1 METMETY
8 GWRGN
13 NSLSNWL
20 FAEGYRF
27 DFYQAVKILETMR
40 PDSVPIGEGIEPE
53 RESVRFSSRI
63 NMGFPATNIDEVQK
77 PTDENSLPLM
87 IVNFMGLAG
96 HFGPLPLPY
105 TELILD
111 RIRQKDTS
119 LRDFLDIFNHRLI
132 SLMYRAR
139 KKFRLGFEMRQP
151 EHTHFAGYL
160 FSLMGLGTKGLNG
173 RLKVEDRAILRY
185 AGLFAQKP
193 HSISGLQTILKDHFK
208 MNIRMQSFVGQWF
221 RLDKLQLTQ
230 IGESGQ
236 NQILGQ
242 SVVLG
247 SKVWDQQSKFQIHIG
262 PLPMA
267 RFREFLPIGTKF
279 AEILSLTEFYA
290 GHEFDYEV
298 VLTLNASDVP
308 ATRLSGDIGITR
320 LGWNSWLRSQETEK
334 NAEVR
339 LSPRTLAKLYL
350 IVIWHNDIG
359 IDMAMEKIPSTMLT
373 SVQ

>member
-13 NSLSNWL
+13 NSLTDWL
-20 FAEGYRF
+20 YAEGYRF
-27 DFYQAVKILETMR
+27 DFYQAVKILETMY
-40 PDSVPIGEGIEPE
+40 PNSEPLGEGTMPE
-53 RESVRFSSRI
+53 KEAVRFMSRI
-63 NMGFPATNIDEVQK
+63 SMSFPSTNIDEIYK
-77 PTDENSLPLM
+77 PTTIDELPKM
-87 IVNFMGLAG
+87 VVNFMGLAG

-111 RIRQKDTS
+111 RIRHKDTS

-139 KKFRLGFEMRQP
+139 KKIRIGFEQQAP
-151 EHTHFAGYL
+151 EKTNFAGYL
-160 FSLMGLGTKGLNG
+160 FSLMGLGTKGLKK

-185 AGLFAQKP
+185 AGLFALKP
-193 HSISGLQTILKDHFK
+193 HSISGLQAILMDHFK

-221 RLDKLQLTQ
+221 KLDNNQLTK
-230 IGESGQ
+230 IGDLGQ

-242 SVVLG
+242 SAVLG
-247 SKVWDQQSKFQIHIG
+247 NRVWDQQSKFQIHIG
-262 PLPMA
+262 PLNMA

-290 GHEFDYEV
+290 GHEFDYEI
-298 VLTLNASDVP
+298 VLTLHAEEIP

-320 LGWNSWLRSQETEK
+320 LGWNSWLHSQKPKLDTEVK
-334 NAEVR
+334 

-373 SVQ
+373 STQ

>member
-1 METMETY
+1 METY

-13 NSLSNWL
+13 NSLTNWL
-20 FAEGYRF
+20 YAEGFRF

-40 PDSVPIGEGIEPE
+40 PNSEPLGEGTEPE
-53 RESVRFSSRI
+53 QEAVRFMSRV
-63 NMGFPATNIDEVQK
+63 NMGFPATNIDEIYK
-77 PTDENSLPLM
+77 PKHEDDLPIM
-87 IVNFMGLAG
+87 VVNFMGLAG

-105 TELILD
+105 TELVLD
-111 RIRQKDTS
+111 RIRHKDTS

-139 KKFRLGFEMRQP
+139 KKIRIGFEQQAP
-151 EHTHFAGYL
+151 EKTNFAGYL
-160 FSLMGLGTKGLNG
+160 FSLMGLGTKGLKN

-193 HSISGLQTILKDHFK
+193 HSISGLQAILMDHFK

-221 RLDKLQLTQ
+221 KLDKNQLTE
-230 IGESGQ
+230 IGVIGQ

-242 SVVLG
+242 SAVLG
-247 SKVWDQQSKFQIHIG
+247 NRVWDQQSKFQIHIG
-262 PLPMA
+262 PLTMA

-290 GHEFDYEV
+290 GHEFDYEI
-298 VLTLNASDVP
+298 VLTLNAEDIP

-320 LGWNSWLRSQETEK
+320 LGWNSWLRSQEPKHNTEVK
-334 NAEVR
+334 

-373 SVQ
+373 SAQ

>member
-1 METMETY
+1 METY

-13 NSLSNWL
+13 NSLTNWL
-20 FAEGYRF
+20 YAEGFRF

-40 PDSVPIGEGIEPE
+40 PNSEPLGEGTEPE
-53 RESVRFSSRI
+53 QEAVRFMSRV
-63 NMGFPATNIDEVQK
+63 NMGFPATNIDEIYK
-77 PTDENSLPLM
+77 PKQEDDLPIM
-87 IVNFMGLAG
+87 VVNFMGLAG

-105 TELILD
+105 TELVLD
-111 RIRQKDTS
+111 RIRHKDTS

-139 KKFRLGFEMRQP
+139 KKIRIGFEQQAP
-151 EHTHFAGYL
+151 EKTNFAGYL
-160 FSLMGLGTKGLNG
+160 FSLMGLGTKGLKN

-193 HSISGLQTILKDHFK
+193 HSISGLQAILMDHFK

-221 RLDKLQLTQ
+221 KLDKNQLTE
-230 IGESGQ
+230 IGEIGQ

-242 SVVLG
+242 SAVLG
-247 SKVWDQQSKFQIHIG
+247 NRVWDQQSKFQIHIG
-262 PLPMA
+262 PLTMA

-290 GHEFDYEV
+290 GHEFDYEI
-298 VLTLNASDVP
+298 VLTLNAEDIPV
-308 ATRLSGDIGITR
+308 TRLSGDIGITR
-320 LGWNSWLRSQETEK
+320 LGWNSWLRSQEPKHNTEVK
-334 NAEVR
+334 

-373 SVQ
+373 SAQ